1 MFGIPFFGY
10 CLDAYVYAP
19 QFLSHPFALYNFSYA
34 RCIKRFHSESF
45 HLQKWQNS
53 PCMTNPHESFYKS
66 LKHLCSA
73 GFFPFSSMEQSRVKM
88 RTNGLFYPYFRIIFK
103 NYQLYPILSLWK
115 EAFTHIQGTS
125 EFCQSLSK
133 ITCE

>member
-10 CLDAYVYAP
+10 FIDAYVYAP
-19 QFLSHPFALYNFSYA
+19 QFLSHPFALYSFSYA
-34 RCIKRFHSESF
+34 WFIKRFQSGSF
-45 HLQKWQNS
+45 HLQKWQYS
-53 PCMTNPHESFYKS
+53 PCMTTPHESLCKS
-66 LKHLCSA
+66 LKYPYST
-73 GFFPFSSMEQSRVKM
+73 GFFTFSSMEQSRVRY
-88 RTNGLFYPYFRIIFK
+88 RTNDLFYPYFRIIFK